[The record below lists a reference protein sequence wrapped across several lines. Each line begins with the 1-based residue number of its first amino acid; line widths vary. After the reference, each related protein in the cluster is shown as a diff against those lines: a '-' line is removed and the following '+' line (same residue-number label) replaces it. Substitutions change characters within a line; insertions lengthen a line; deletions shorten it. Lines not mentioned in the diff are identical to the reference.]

1 MIGAFQQIYSD
12 TPPSSYISVW
22 LLTKGFDYVA
32 AANKQGRILNGL
44 YGQAYGRQTRRT
56 MRFQWVFMF

>member
-12 TPPSSYISVW
+12 TPLSSYISVW

-32 AANKQGRILNGL
+32 AAHKQGRILNSL
-44 YGQAYGRQTRRT
+44 YGQAYGWQSRRT
-56 MRFQWVFMF
+56 MRLQLVFIF